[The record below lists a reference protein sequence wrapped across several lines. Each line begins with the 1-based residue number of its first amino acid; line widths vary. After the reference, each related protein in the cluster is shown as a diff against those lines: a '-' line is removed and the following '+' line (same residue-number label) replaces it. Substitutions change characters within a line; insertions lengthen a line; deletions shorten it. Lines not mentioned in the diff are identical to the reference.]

1 MPQVCVQ
8 VIGEIHRRG
17 AGRQLD
23 HTRLRHH
30 HVDAFVALGR
40 FGGGLAR
47 LARAARRRPG
57 RFQRGRSHRGLIA
70 GLDLAVPGQQLA
82 HPRQLPVVLAGRG
95 DLPALGAGFLV
106 APVRGHAVLG
116 ELVHL
121 ARADLHLER
130 PAVVV
135 SHHRVQR
142 AVAVG
147 LGPRNIVVEFLGDG
161 RPHLVH
167 HAQRRI
173 AVAHVVDDDAQ
184 RAQVVHLGEVQ
195 TLDAHLVPDA
205 VDMLGPAA
213 DLGVHAAGG
222 QRRLQALDRAG
233 DEGLALDP
241 LFFQQARDLLVAVGL
256 QETERKVFHFP
267 LDLPDAEPVGQ
278 RRVQV
283 RVSRANSTVQGV
295 LLSACQRSVRSRE
308 ASRISTMRRSAAMAS
323 SILRCISFC
332 EPLSAATSLAC
343 RATTP
348 RRSSARVPCT
358 SRATSWPNAAATGS
372 LRSAAGGRGQVG
384 GQSGQQGPRRG

>member
-1 MPQVCVQ
+1 
-8 VIGEIHRRG
+8 
-17 AGRQLD
+17 
-23 HTRLRHH
+23 
-30 HVDAFVALGR
+30 
-40 FGGGLAR
+40 
-47 LARAARRRPG
+47 
-57 RFQRGRSHRGLIA
+57 
-70 GLDLAVPGQQLA
+70 
-82 HPRQLPVVLAGRG
+82 
-95 DLPALGAGFLV
+95 
-106 APVRGHAVLG
+106 
-116 ELVHL
+116 
-121 ARADLHLER
+121 
-130 PAVVV
+130 
-135 SHHRVQR
+135 
-142 AVAVG
+142 
-147 LGPRNIVVEFLGDG
+147 
-161 RPHLVH
+161 
-167 HAQRRI
+167 
-173 AVAHVVDDDAQ
+173 
-184 RAQVVHLGEVQ
+184 
-195 TLDAHLVPDA
+195 
-205 VDMLGPAA
+205 MLGPAA

-241 LFFQQARDLLVAVGL
+241 LFFQQARDLLAAVGL

-372 LRSAAGGRGQVG
+372 LRSAGAGAVRSVG
-384 GQSGQQGPRRG
+384 KAASRAAARVAASVCMPARMRTTPAPCEASDSRSGPAGPRNAARPRPRPGRSAPGRQHPGPLPPPAARKRRKA